1 MTNLPNYI
9 VDEDEYR
16 ELLKEEYRLKST
28 IKTLKSTI
36 KTLQELLKTIV
47 ELDEWDPQDRND
59 CIREALD
66 GEA

>member
-1 MTNLPNYI
+1 VTNLPNYI

-16 ELLKEEYRLKST
+16 ELLNEQYR
-28 IKTLKSTI
+28 LKSTI

-59 CIREALD
+59 YIREALD

>member
-28 IKTLKSTI
+28 IKTL
-36 KTLQELLKTIV
+36 QELLKTIV

-59 CIREALD
+59 YIRAALD
-66 GEA
+66 GEG

>member
-16 ELLKEEYRLKST
+16 ELLNEQYR
-28 IKTLKSTI
+28 LKSTI

-59 CIREALD
+59 YIREALD